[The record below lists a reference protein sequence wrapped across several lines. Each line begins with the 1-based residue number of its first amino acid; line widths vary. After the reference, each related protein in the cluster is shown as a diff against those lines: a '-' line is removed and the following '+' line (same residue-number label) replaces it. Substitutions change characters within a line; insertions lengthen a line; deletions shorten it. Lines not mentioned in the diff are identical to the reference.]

1 MTLPAS
7 RRGEHSARPVR
18 GPLLFGLTLLIT
30 AVPLAMLH
38 RPAPPLVWLS
48 VLAPVPWLMLAVGRA
63 LLRSRWVV
71 VTVRGASMQPTLRGG
86 DRLLVRR
93 GPVRAVGELA
103 VLGRAVMGPEE
114 PAYFEWIVKRVAA
127 VPGDPIP
134 RDSVPSLADVPE
146 TTVPSGRLVLLG
158 DNRAQSFDSRRF
170 GYYSA
175 EEVLGVVVRPLGRA
189 AHRSRRDHSRGQHRP
204 RRRHFTGSK
213 ANSCSSATGSH
224 DN

>member
-1 MTLPAS
+1 MTVPAS
-7 RRGEHSARPVR
+7 RWGEHFARPMRV
-18 GPLLFGLTLLIT
+18 PLLVGLTLLIAAVLT
-30 AVPLAMLH
+30 ALLY

-48 VLAPVPWLMLAVGRA
+48 VLAPVSWLTPASGRA
-63 LLRSRWVV
+63 LLRGRWVV

-114 PAYFEWIVKRVAA
+114 PAYFEWIIKRVAA
-127 VPGDPIP
+127 VPGDAIP

-189 AHRSRRDHSRGQHRP
+189 AHRSRQDRSRGQRRL
-204 RRRHFTGSK
+204 RRRHFTGSNT
-213 ANSCSSATGSH
+213 NSCSSVAGSH
-224 DN
+224 DS